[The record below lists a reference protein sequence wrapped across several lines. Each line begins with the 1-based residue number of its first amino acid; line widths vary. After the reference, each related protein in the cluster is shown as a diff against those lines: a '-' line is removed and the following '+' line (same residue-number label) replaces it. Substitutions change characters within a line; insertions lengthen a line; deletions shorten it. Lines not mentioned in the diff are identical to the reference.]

1 MFSFLRR
8 QGNKAEDQAA
18 KYLQNKGYKILA
30 RNFSCKMGEI
40 DIIAEDKQNTIIF
53 VEVKQRK
60 TNLFGGGLAAVN
72 KAKQRRITLT
82 AAEYIK
88 KTQVKYFALRFDI
101 ITITGNDLE
110 HYENAFTTQNL
121 TL

>member
-8 QGNKAEDQAA
+8 QGNKAEDQASQ
-18 KYLQNKGYKILA
+18 YLKEKGYKILA

-40 DIIAEDKQNTIIF
+40 DIIAQDKQNTIIF

-82 AAEYIK
+82 AAAYIK
-88 KTQVKYFALRFDI
+88 KTKINYTALRFDI
-101 ITITGNDLE
+101 ITITAGVLQ
-110 HYENAFTTQNL
+110 HYENAFSVTYL
-121 TL
+121 TI

>member
-8 QGNKAEDQAA
+8 QGNKAEDQATQ
-18 KYLQNKGYKILA
+18 YLKEKGYKILD
-30 RNFSCKMGEI
+30 RNFSCKVGEI
-40 DIIAEDKQNTIIF
+40 DIIAQDTQKTLVF

-82 AAEYIK
+82 AAAYIK
-88 KTQVKYFALRFDI
+88 KTKINYTALRFDI
-101 ITITGNDLE
+101 ITVTAGVIQ
-110 HYENAFTTQNL
+110 HYENAFLPQNL

>member
-8 QGNKAEDQAA
+8 QGNKAEEKAA
-18 KYLQNKGYKILA
+18 AYLKEKGYKILA
-30 RNFSCKMGEI
+30 RNFACKLGEI
-40 DIIAEDKQNTIIF
+40 DIIAQDKQNTIIF

-72 KAKQRRITLT
+72 KAKQKRITLT

-88 KTQVKYFALRFDI
+88 KTKINYFALRFDI
-101 ITITGNDLE
+101 ITITGAELK
-110 HYENAFTTQNL
+110 HYENAFTTHNL

>member
-8 QGNKAEDQAA
+8 QGNKAEDQATQ
-18 KYLQNKGYKILA
+18 YLKEKGYKILD
-30 RNFSCKMGEI
+30 RNFSCPMGEI
-40 DIIAEDKQNTIIF
+40 DIIAQDVQKTLVF

-82 AAEYIK
+82 AAAYIK
-88 KTQVKYFALRFDI
+88 KTKMTYTALRFDI
-101 ITITGNDLE
+101 ITVTAGVLT
-110 HYENAFTTQNL
+110 HYENAFSTQNL

>member
-8 QGNKAEDQAA
+8 QGNIAEDQAA
-18 KYLQNKGYKILA
+18 QYLKEKGYKILA
-30 RNFSCKMGEI
+30 RNFSCRVGEI
-40 DIIAEDKQNTIIF
+40 DIIAKDKQNTLVF

-82 AAEYIK
+82 AAVYIK
-88 KTQVKYFALRFDI
+88 KTKINYTALRFDI
-101 ITITGNDLE
+101 ITVTAGVLQ
-110 HYENAFTTQNL
+110 HYENAFSVTNL
-121 TL
+121 TI

>member
-8 QGNKAEDQAA
+8 QGNIAEDQAA
-18 KYLQNKGYKILA
+18 DYLKEKGYKILE
-30 RNFSCKMGEI
+30 RNFACKMGEV
-40 DIIAEDKQNTIIF
+40 DIIAEDKQNTIVF

-82 AAEYIK
+82 AAVYIK
-88 KTQVKYFALRFDI
+88 KTKISYTALRFDI
-101 ITITGNDLE
+101 ITVTAGVIQ
-110 HYENAFTTQNL
+110 HYENAFTVTNL
-121 TL
+121 IL

>member
-8 QGNKAEDQAA
+8 QGNIAEEQAA

-53 VEVKQRK
+53 IEVKQRK

-88 KTQVKYFALRFDI
+88 KTQPKYFALRFDI

>member
-8 QGNKAEDQAA
+8 QGNKAEEQAA
-18 KYLQNKGYKILA
+18 DFLKKKGYKILA
-30 RNFSCKMGEI
+30 RNFTSKQGEI
-40 DIIAEDKQNTIIF
+40 DIIAQDKQNTIIF

-72 KAKQRRITLT
+72 KAKQKRITLT
-82 AAEYIK
+82 AATYLK
-88 KTQVKYFALRFDI
+88 KTKINYFALRFDI
-101 ITITGNDLE
+101 ITITGTELK
-110 HYENAFTTQNL
+110 HYENAFTTHNL